1 MTRRSPLDDTETAA
15 YAWARYRLMMKRL
28 GLLTVAIV
36 VLALAAL
43 WKTGSAESLHF
54 YIATAIAI
62 AGVMLL
68 TGALMGLVFLSSG
81 TGHDH
86 SIEDRL
92 ENPHDED
99 EDES

>member
-1 MTRRSPLDDTETAA
+1 MTRRSPLEDTETAA

-28 GLLTVAIV
+28 GLLTAAIV
-36 VLALAAL
+36 ALALAAL

-68 TGALMGLVFLSSG
+68 TGALMGLVFLSAG
-81 TGHDH
+81 TGHDEAV
-86 SIEDRL
+86 EDRI
-92 ENPHDED
+92 ENPHDDEED
-99 EDES
+99 